1 MKEKIILQT
10 FWCRIV
16 DYLGNEVCFHRVNAQ
31 VMIYIMRNFR
41 IIDDMDRH
49 IVRCPVTPFD
59 KSQSFCPFKFI
70 ITSADRTLAKFFE
83 KEKVTLFSELNAH
96 ISNLIYSRYV

>member
-1 MKEKIILQT
+1 MEEKKILQT
-10 FWCRIV
+10 FWCRIN

-31 VMIYIMRNFR
+31 VMTYIMRNFR

-49 IVRCPVTPFD
+49 IIRCPVTPFD
-59 KSQSFCPFKFI
+59 KSQSFCPFTFT
-70 ITSADRTLAKFFE
+70 ITGSTRAYAPCFE
-83 KEKVTLFSELNAH
+83 QEKIVLFSELNAH